1 MFHSYVTL
9 PEGMKKCYVLTQQ
22 NMYLI
27 IYIVL
32 ALLAFGK
39 GHRDK
44 KTTHLNHLALSVP
57 ATRTCILNG
66 SPGCITISYLWNIA
80 NWDAWVGWWLLPFQQ
95 LKENQPPN
103 WQSEMLLRRK
113 IPPVPTPQR
122 KTGNKTPGT
131 LLVTHLVLSSPDYCK
146 RPEVNH
152 GRKPGWKLWSSD
164 KTDEH
169 CEWQAKKRR
178 GEKRVLG
185 IGGMQSSLI

>member
-1 MFHSYVTL
+1 MFRSYVTL

-122 KTGNKTPGT
+122 KTGNKTPQIIVNDLRWIMGANQAGSCEVPT
-131 LLVTHLVLSSPDYCK
+131 RLMNIVNDK
-146 RPEVNH
+146 RKKEEV
-152 GRKPGWKLWSSD
+152 KS
-164 KTDEH
+164 E
-169 CEWQAKKRR
+169 C
-178 GEKRVLG
+178 
-185 IGGMQSSLI
+185 